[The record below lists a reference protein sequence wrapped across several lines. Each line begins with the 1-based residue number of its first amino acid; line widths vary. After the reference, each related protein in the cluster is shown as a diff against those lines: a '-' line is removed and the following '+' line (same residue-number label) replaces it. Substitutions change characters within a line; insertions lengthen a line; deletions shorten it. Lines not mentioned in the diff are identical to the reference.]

1 MKIPSHLKN
10 APWDTFMESHSS
22 ESLNVSL
29 EVETQVQQLK
39 SAIKSTRKPRKA
51 ALANTAVRASARKR
65 IKSADANLETPA
77 SSRSRRNVTEA
88 VTETPLN
95 TLQTPF
101 TGRTPMITPKFDT
114 SQLTKTV
121 RRMAKEN
128 EVAVSL
134 NGSPIMPY
142 LNPKSKVRN
151 CESNHI

>member
-1 MKIPSHLKN
+1 MKIPNHLKS
-10 APWDTFMESHSS
+10 APWNTFIESHNS

-51 ALANTAVRASARKR
+51 AANTAVRASARKR
-65 IKSADANLETPA
+65 IKSADANLETP
-77 SSRSRRNVTEA
+77 STSRSRRNA
-88 VTETPLN
+88 TETPFN
-95 TLQTPF
+95 TLQIPF

-128 EVAVSL
+128 EMAVSL

>member
-1 MKIPSHLKN
+1 MKIPNHLKN
-10 APWDTFMESHSS
+10 APWNTLIESHSS

-39 SAIKSTRKPRKA
+39 SAIKSTRKQRKA
-51 ALANTAVRASARKR
+51 AAITAVRASARKR

-77 SSRSRRNVTEA
+77 TSRNRRNA
-88 VTETPLN
+88 TETPFN
-95 TLQTPF
+95 TLQIPF

-128 EVAVSL
+128 EMAVSL

-142 LNPKSKVRN
+142 LNPKSKVRK
-151 CESNHI
+151 CKSSHI